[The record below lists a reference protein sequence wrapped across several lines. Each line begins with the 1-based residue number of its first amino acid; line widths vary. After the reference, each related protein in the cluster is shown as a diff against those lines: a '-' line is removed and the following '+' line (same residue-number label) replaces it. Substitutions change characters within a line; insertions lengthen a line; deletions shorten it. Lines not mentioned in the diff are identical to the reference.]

1 MTDEAAADQFVERI
15 ARNWRTAGLDAAN
28 VALCEYAESLS
39 TTPAEIG
46 SAGVER
52 LREAGFDDRAIL
64 DATQVISYFNYINR
78 IADGLGV
85 DRETWIRAWGD
96 ADG

>member
-1 MTDEAAADQFVERI
+1 MTDAGAADTFVDRI
-15 ARNWRTAGLDAAN
+15 ARDWRTAGLDAAN
-28 VALCEYAESLS
+28 VALCEYAEALS
-39 TTPAEIG
+39 TNPAAIG
-46 SAGVER
+46 TGGVER
-52 LREAGFDDRAIL
+52 VRGAGFDDRAIL

>member
-1 MTDEAAADQFVERI
+1 MDLV
-15 ARNWRTAGLDAAN
+15 ARDWRTAGLDPASE
-28 VALCEYAESLS
+28 ALCGYAEKLS
-39 TTPAEIG
+39 TSPAASG
-46 SAGVER
+46 QNDLDR
-52 LREAGFDDRAIL
+52 LRAAGFDDRAIL

-85 DRETWIRAWGD
+85 DREDWIRAWGD

>member
-1 MTDEAAADQFVERI
+1 MSKAPASADQ
-15 ARNWRTAGLDAAN
+15 G
-28 VALCEYAESLS
+28 
-39 TTPAEIG
+39 
-46 SAGVER
+46 GVER
-52 LREAGFDDRAIL
+52 LRSAGFDDRAIL

-78 IADGLGV
+78 VADGLGV

>member
-1 MTDEAAADQFVERI
+1 MTDAAAGDDFVHRV

-39 TTPAEIG
+39 TTPAETG

-52 LREAGFDDRAIL
+52 LRAAGLDDRAIL

-85 DRETWIRAWGD
+85 EREDWIRAWGD
-96 ADG
+96 ADT

>member
-1 MTDEAAADQFVERI
+1 MTDAAAADDFVDRL
-15 ARNWRTAGLDAAN
+15 ARSWRSAGLDAPN

-39 TTPAEIG
+39 TNPAGIG
-46 SAGVER
+46 RSGVDS
-52 LREAGFDDRAIL
+52 LRAAGFGDRAIL
-64 DATQVISYFNYINR
+64 DATQVVSYFNYINR

-85 DRETWIRAWGD
+85 DREDWIRAWGD

>member
-1 MTDEAAADQFVERI
+1 MTDTAAADDFVDRV
-15 ARNWRTAGLDAAN
+15 ARDWRTAGLDAAN
-28 VALCEYAESLS
+28 VALGEYAESLS
-39 TTPAEIG
+39 TRPAEIG
-46 SAGVER
+46 CTGVEG
-52 LREAGFDDRAIL
+52 LRAAGFEDRAIL

-85 DRETWIRAWGD
+85 DRESWIRAWGD

>member
-1 MTDEAAADQFVERI
+1 MPDATAGDDFVDRV
-15 ARNWRTAGLDAAN
+15 ARNWRTAGLDAPN
-28 VALCEYAESLS
+28 VALCEYAEALS
-39 TTPAEIG
+39 TTPAEMG
-46 SAGVER
+46 PEGVER
-52 LREAGFDDRAIL
+52 LRAAGFDDRAIL